1 MSDLIK
7 REDAIEAL
15 TAEFYITGKEN
26 ARTILNYLDLVKT
39 RIKAIPSADRPQG
52 EWILIYN
59 DPLRA
64 DFKCSKCFK
73 LNNRATRYC
82 PNCGANMEGENDVI

>member
-1 MSDLIK
+1 MNDFIK

-15 TAEFYITGKEN
+15 TAEFYITGREN

-52 EWILIYN
+52 EWV
-59 DPLRA
+59 
-64 DFKCSKCFK
+64 S
-73 LNNRATRYC
+73 
-82 PNCGANMEGENDVI
+82 EGRVYPPTNAYHSA